1 MATLQA
7 SSVDEPA
14 PTSSPGSIGDLSNKV
29 ALITG
34 ASSGLGR
41 AIAEAYAAAGA
52 FIASADLTPNLPPA
66 PTNVGSSKRSRID
79 GTIPTVDLL
88 NQKFPTSNSV
98 PRAIFVQCNVSDSDS
113 VRDAIAQAVR
123 RYGRL
128 DIMVNNAGISA
139 VLKSASYLS
148 GGRCRPHELEDNVF
162 DKDMAV
168 NGRGVWL
175 GIKHAATQFLDQSPH
190 HPSADRGWII
200 NISSICGLV
209 GYAGT
214 TSYCASKGA
223 VVMLTK
229 SAAIDYAKDKIH
241 INCITPGYMDT
252 GMLDTILANGTGEAE
267 ASRAQMEGLNPW
279 GRIALP
285 EDIAKMAVFLA
296 GPGASFCTGQAY
308 IVDGG
313 YTAQ

>member
-1 MATLQA
+1 MAT
-7 SSVDEPA
+7 SESA
-14 PTSSPGSIGDLSNKV
+14 PPSIPRSIADLSDKV

-52 FIASADLTPNLPPA
+52 FVASADLTPNVPA
-66 PTNVGSSKRSRID
+66 ALTNVGTSKRSGD
-79 GTIPTVDLL
+79 LTTPTVDLL
-88 NQKFPTSNSV
+88 NKKFPSPASV
-98 PRAIFVQCNVSDSDS
+98 PRSIFVQCNVSDSDS
-113 VRDAIAQAVR
+113 VREAIAQTVQ

-139 VLKSASYLS
+139 VLKSASCLS
-148 GGRCRPHELEDNVF
+148 GGRCRPHELEDNIF

-175 GIKHAATQFLDQSPH
+175 GIKHAAAQFLNQSPQY
-190 HPSADRGWII
+190 PSADRGWII
-200 NISSICGLV
+200 NIGSICSLV
-209 GYAGT
+209 GYAGI

-223 VVMLTK
+223 VLMLTK

-241 INCITPGYMDT
+241 INCVTPGYMDT
-252 GMLDTILANGTGEAE
+252 GMLDTILSNGTGDAE
-267 ASRAQMEGLNPW
+267 ASRAAMDGLNPW

-285 EDIAKMAVFLA
+285 EEIAKMAVFLA